1 MLYKL
6 GFTFTI
12 FFAACTCQE
21 INPDAAQTSAAQTSA
36 AQTAAV
42 ISGTV
47 LQADLRTPLKNAQV
61 TATRGARPEHSDEV
75 EDGSAAER
83 KFSTKRM
90 KKPVAPSLNAGP
102 RNSQR

>member
-21 INPDAAQTSAAQTSA
+21 INPDAAQTSAAQT
-36 AQTAAV
+36 AAV

-47 LQADLRTPLKNAQV
+47 LQADLRTPWKNAQV

>member
-1 MLYKL
+1 MFWMDMTPHQEDSHAIKL

-75 EDGSAAER
+75 EDAPRRSGNSAQ
-83 KFSTKRM
+83 
-90 KKPVAPSLNAGP
+90 NG
-102 RNSQR
+102 

>member
-21 INPDAAQTSAAQTSA
+21 INPDAAQTSA

-75 EDGSAAER
+75 EDALRRSGNSAQ
-83 KFSTKRM
+83 
-90 KKPVAPSLNAGP
+90 NG
-102 RNSQR
+102 